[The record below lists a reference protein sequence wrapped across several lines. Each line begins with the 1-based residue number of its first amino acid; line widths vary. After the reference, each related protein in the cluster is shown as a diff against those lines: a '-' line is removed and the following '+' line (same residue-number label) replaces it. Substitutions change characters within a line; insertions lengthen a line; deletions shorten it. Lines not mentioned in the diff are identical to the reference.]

1 MANAA
6 KLKANVESIA
16 KHGEGTYEVRF
27 LPEGR
32 VPRFKAGQF
41 LHLTVDEYDPEGG
54 FWPESRVFSIASRSG
69 AELITIVYSVKGRY
83 TKLMEERLAPG
94 REVWIKLPFGDFTI
108 ESRVKEGSDVVL
120 VAGGTGISPFV
131 PYLEGLAEGD
141 GAGRRVRL
149 YYGLRS
155 PDQLI
160 FGETLGRCRKG
171 EKLDLRVWLESNS
184 SELGGFSGLEMRH
197 GRLDPDI
204 LFKESEDLA
213 TPDFFLSGPPAMIR
227 SFKAAL
233 LGKGLG
239 VDKIQIDE
247 WE

>member
-1 MANAA
+1 MGNPI

-83 TKLMEERLAPG
+83 TRLMEERLSPG
-94 REVWIKLPFGDFTI
+94 REVWLKLPFGDFTV
-108 ESRVKEGSDVVL
+108 ESRVKEGSDAVL

-141 GAGRRVRL
+141 GEGRRVRL

-155 PDQLI
+155 PDQLL
-160 FGETLGRCRKG
+160 FGQTLSRCWKS
-171 EKLDLRVWLESNS
+171 KDLDLRLWLESGS
-184 SELGGFSGLEMRH
+184 AELGGFPGLATRR
-197 GRLDPDI
+197 GRLDADL
-204 LFKESEDLA
+204 LFEESSDLA
-213 TPDFFLSGPPAMIR
+213 SPDFFLSGPPAMIR
-227 SFKAAL
+227 NFKAAL
-233 LGKGLG
+233 LAKGLG
-239 VDKIQIDE
+239 PDKIQIDE